1 MATNKQNS
9 TRFKEEYL
17 APGVAYQWSR
27 LPQMVVSRDPVI
39 GSLQA
44 EAG

>member
-1 MATNKQNS
+1 MATNKRTS
-9 TRFKEEYL
+9 TRYKEEYL
-17 APGVAYQWSR
+17 APGVADQWSR

-44 EAG
+44 EVG